1 MGRYN
6 PNHTSPSAPILNLA
20 PSSSPDSMLQRFW
33 EMEEVPGQATCLSH
47 EEALV
52 VKQFDETH
60 VHSAGRY
67 KVTLPRRSNAPLLG
81 NSRVHAIQRFYSN
94 ERSISRRGQWE
105 AFQSVIQEYL
115 DMSHAEPVPTTS
127 PPLPA
132 GSTYYLPMHSV
143 VKETSSTTKLR
154 VVFDASA
161 KTTSGASLN
170 DCLMVGPTLFPNI
183 TDILLRFS
191 IYLQM

>member
-1 MGRYN
+1 MKHFN
-6 PNHTSPSAPILNLA
+6 
-20 PSSSPDSMLQRFW
+20 
-33 EMEEVPGQATCLSH
+33 
-47 EEALV
+47 
-52 VKQFDETH
+52 ETH
-60 VHSAGRY
+60 VHSDSRY
-67 KVTLPRRSNAPLLG
+67 KVTLPRMSNAPLLG

-115 DMSHAEPVPTTS
+115 DMGHAEPVPTTS

-183 TDILLRFS
+183 TDILLRFRIYS
-191 IYLQM
+191 IALSSDVVRWLNVIIWNYCYRVDKSTKKFLCVAEVITRNFGRGALVIFSRLA